1 MKRRV
6 GVVLSGCGFL
16 DGSEIHEAVSTML
29 HLDRCGVESVCM
41 APAGDQ
47 RDVVDHATRQVVAN
61 ATRAMLAEAARIARG
76 RIQTIRSVDV
86 ASLDALVLPGGFG
99 AAKNLCDFAL
109 AGPAAKALPEVA
121 DLLRAVHGQ
130 RKPIGA
136 ICIAPALLAVVLGQ
150 ERPRLTIGDDA
161 GTAAALTALGAEHV
175 PCAVTDCVVDHERRL
190 VTTPAY
196 MCEARPYEVFV
207 GIGKL
212 VDAVVAMLGG
222 VK

>member
-1 MKRRV
+1 
-6 GVVLSGCGFL
+6 
-16 DGSEIHEAVSTML
+16 
-29 HLDRCGVESVCM
+29 M

-47 RDVVDHATRQVVAN
+47 RDVVDHATRQVVPG

-76 RIQTIRSVDV
+76 RIQAIAAVDV

-175 PCAVTDCVVDHERRL
+175 PCAVTDCVVDHERRI

-196 MCEARPYEVFV
+196 MYEARPYEVFV